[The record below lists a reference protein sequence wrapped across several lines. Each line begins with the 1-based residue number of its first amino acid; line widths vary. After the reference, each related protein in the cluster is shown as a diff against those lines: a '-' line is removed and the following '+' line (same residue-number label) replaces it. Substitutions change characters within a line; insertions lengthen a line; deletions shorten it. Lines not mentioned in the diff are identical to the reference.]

1 MRVNYAKLI
10 EEGKRLAAIQ
20 YIRLLGQ
27 KNPENVIQEDN
38 GFYSHTNTRGKKRM
52 LLPCVTFAEYKGMKE
67 KYTET
72 KMKKCLGCYVM
83 EIIV

>member
-1 MRVNYAKLI
+1 MLVNYAKLT
-10 EEGKRLAAIQ
+10 EEGKRLAA
-20 YIRLLGQ
+20 GQ
-27 KNPENVIQEDN
+27 KDPENVIQEDN

-83 EIIV
+83 EIVV

>member
-27 KNPENVIQEDN
+27 KDPENVIQEDN

-52 LLPCVTFAEYKGMKE
+52 LLPCITFAEYKSKKE

-72 KMKKCLGCYVM
+72 RMKKCLGCYVL
-83 EIIV
+83 EVI